1 MKLLF
6 KNTEHHVHDGEH
18 SDQEKIQQVPK
29 LNLIECK
36 KSEIEIQFVKPQTH
50 AH

>member
-18 SDQEKIQQVPK
+18 SGQEKIQQVQK

-50 AH
+50 TH